1 MLLQLVFFI
10 NLLLYSIIVSQ
21 SFMYMIALRNVQEQL
36 NAAAYIQL
44 RKLIDQ
50 NFLRKFKPVM
60 YAALVSGLVLIVLCF
75 IDGSEFLRIASVIA
89 YLALLTDVALTVKG
103 DLPINAI
110 INSWSEENYPADWS
124 SYRSKWLQYF
134 SGRQAA
140 NISGFL
146 VLIAT
151 AVFA

>member
-1 MLLQLVFFI
+1 
-10 NLLLYSIIVSQ
+10 
-21 SFMYMIALRNVQEQL
+21 
-36 NAAAYIQL
+36 
-44 RKLIDQ
+44 
-50 NFLRKFKPVM
+50 
-60 YAALVSGLVLIVLCF
+60 LVSGLVLIVLCF
-75 IDGSEFLRIASVIA
+75 IDGSEFFRIASVIA

-140 NISGFL
+140 NISGFV

>member
-60 YAALVSGLVLIVLCF
+60 YASLVSGLVLIVLCF
-75 IDGSEFLRIASVIA
+75 IDGSEFFRIASVIA

-140 NISGFL
+140 NIAGFV

>member
-36 NAAAYIQL
+36 NAASYIQL

-60 YAALVSGLVLIVLCF
+60 YAALVSGLALIVLCF

-146 VLIAT
+146 VLTAT